1 MSTDTLDV
9 EPEQAVQGDRHRIA
23 FEQVA
28 AAIWAERKR
37 IAVVSL
43 AAGLL
48 ALGISFLLPVYFKS
62 SAVLL
67 PETDK
72 NKVGSLSQI
81 AGLASL
87 AGVSMPGGSDISR
100 LYPAILTSETV
111 LRGVIEKEYTTEKFS
126 RPVNLITY
134 FDLDEPTPEEN
145 FDKAL
150 KILRNLMTT
159 SLEAKT
165 SIVTVTAE
173 MREPRL
179 AADVLNT
186 VVGETDKFMRL
197 KKTTN
202 ASEQRKWIEE
212 RLTQVEAELRSAEDA
227 LKNFRERNRR
237 VGDSPQLL
245 LEQERYLRDVQVK
258 TTMFVELK
266 KQAELAKIEE
276 IKNITIVDVLDQAT
290 FPVKKERP
298 HRGLNALV
306 VFSAALVLYGLYIA
320 VMLRYGVYLKSV
332 IARLKLNGRTRSE
345 NN

>member
-1 MSTDTLDV
+1 MTLEIPGVD
-9 EPEQAVQGDRHRIA
+9 EEQAVADSQHRIR

-37 IAVVSL
+37 IAIVSL
-43 AAGLL
+43 TAGLL
-48 ALGISFLLPVYFKS
+48 ALGISFLLPIYFKS

-72 NKVGSLSQI
+72 NKVSSLSQI

-87 AGVSMPGGSDISR
+87 AGVNVPGGSDISR
-100 LYPAILTSETV
+100 LYPSILNSETV
-111 LRGVIEKEYTTEKFS
+111 LRGVIEKEYTTQRFS
-126 RPVNLITY
+126 KPVNLITY
-134 FDLDEPTPEEN
+134 FELDEATPAEN

-150 KILRNLMTT
+150 KNLRDLMTT

-165 SIVTVTAE
+165 NIVTVTLE
-173 MREPRL
+173 MREPEL
-179 AADVLNT
+179 AAEVLNT
-186 VVGETDKFMRL
+186 VIAETDKFMRQ

-212 RLTQVEAELRSAEDA
+212 RLTQVEAELRNAEEA

-245 LEQERYLRDVQVK
+245 LEQDRFMRDVQVK
-258 TTMFVELK
+258 STMFIELK

-276 IKNITIVDVLDQAT
+276 IKNITIVNVLDEARA
-290 FPVKKERP
+290 PVEKVRP
-298 HRGLNALV
+298 KRAL
-306 VFSAALVLYGLYIA
+306 FSALILLSALIGVAGYFSIWPIYGPILRSKTVLITH
-320 VMLRYGVYLKSV
+320 S
-332 IARLKLNGRTRSE
+332 SE
-345 NN
+345 